1 MMRNMLSSKCKLGA
15 PFVLLIF
22 YSRFDPLFA
31 KLSYVVGRELYKVGK
46 GQLSTV
52 KKVQFTINGLK
63 HE

>member
-1 MMRNMLSSKCKLGA
+1 LGA

-22 YSRFDPLFA
+22 YYENIFKLSRFDPLFA

-46 GQLSTV
+46 GQSSTV
-52 KKVQFTINGLK
+52 KKVQFTTNGLM